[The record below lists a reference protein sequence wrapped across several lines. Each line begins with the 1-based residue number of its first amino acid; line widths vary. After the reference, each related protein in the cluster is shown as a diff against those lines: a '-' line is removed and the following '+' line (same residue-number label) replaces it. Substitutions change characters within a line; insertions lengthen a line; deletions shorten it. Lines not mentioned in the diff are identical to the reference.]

1 MELQCYFIQ
10 PTSERDDW
18 VGVLCDE
25 DASLGQLSCM
35 QIDTGCEPWRVDAIF
50 CSATP
55 STCAICSSV
64 SERVRRPQAGTAPG
78 RPLTRRGS
86 RWYDL
91 LVQTVEE
98 HGRGLGS
105 GSRPTVLPQTPNS
118 ADATTSTRGSTSTR
132 VPELRWRSSRRPAR
146 CAGGTTPSCTRCG
159 CICHEPMWGGH
170 GAGDI
175 PTELG
180 AAHLRLPADWGPVA
194 CLGSQAPPSK

>member
-35 QIDTGCEPWRVDAIF
+35 QIDTGCAPWRVDVIL
-50 CSATP
+50 CSATS
-55 STCAICSSV
+55 STCAVCSSV

-91 LVQTVEE
+91 LVNMNND
-98 HGRGLGS
+98 R
-105 GSRPTVLPQTPNS
+105 S
-118 ADATTSTRGSTSTR
+118 ATATTSTRGSTSTR

-159 CICHEPMWGGH
+159 CICHVPMRGGH
-170 GAGDI
+170 GAGV
-175 PTELG
+175 LG
-180 AAHLRLPADWGPVA
+180 GALRLGGHSGP
-194 CLGSQAPPSK
+194 

>member
-1 MELQCYFIQ
+1 MRGRATTRKLHRRATHQDKQRYVVTMVGRAHCIVMS
-10 PTSERDDW
+10 PGADGATVLLHSTKHRERGDW

-35 QIDTGCEPWRVDAIF
+35 QIDTGCEPWRVDAML

-91 LVQTVEE
+91 LVNMNND
-98 HGRGLGS
+98 R
-105 GSRPTVLPQTPNS
+105 S
-118 ADATTSTRGSTSTR
+118 ATATTSTRGSTSTR
-132 VPELRWRSSRRPAR
+132 VPELRWRSSRRTAR
-146 CAGGTTPSCTRCG
+146 CAGGTTPS
-159 CICHEPMWGGH
+159 
-170 GAGDI
+170 
-175 PTELG
+175 
-180 AAHLRLPADWGPVA
+180 
-194 CLGSQAPPSK
+194 